1 MSRRG
6 LFGECRRIF
15 SERDIEEFDLVC
27 IFQDVFGET
36 FPLMEGG
43 REVPADIE
51 ERIRSL
57 VKRRAEGY
65 PLQYLLGEWEFYGY
79 PFKVREGV
87 LIPRPDT
94 EVLIEDVL
102 GICREN
108 GLREPR
114 IADLCSGSGCIAITL
129 KKQLPEA
136 DVYALELSDTALDCM
151 RENAALNCADIHIIK
166 GDVTA
171 PETAEMLCGLDI
183 IVSNPP
189 YLTAGD
195 MSELMTEV
203 RYEPETALFGGDDG
217 LDFYRAMTPLWRDS
231 LRDGGWLLYE
241 YGLGQHNDVEKILK
255 ENGFENISLSRDT
268 AGIIRTARAQMT
280 GGNYNNG

>member
-1 MSRRG
+1 M
-6 LFGECRRIF
+6 FDECRRIF
-15 SERDIEEFDLVC
+15 SERDIEEFDLMC
-27 IFQDVFGET
+27 IFQDIFGET
-36 FPLMEGG
+36 FPLMEG
-43 REVPADIE
+43 RKEVPADIE
-51 ERIRSL
+51 EKIRGL

-102 GICREN
+102 GICREM
-108 GLREPR
+108 GHSSPK
-114 IADLCSGSGCIAITL
+114 IADLCSGSGCIAVTL
-129 KKQLPEA
+129 KKQLPDAE
-136 DVYALELSDTALDCM
+136 VYAVELSDTAIGCM
-151 RENAALNCADIHIIK
+151 RENAALNGVDIHIIK

-171 PETAEMLCGLDI
+171 RETAEGLKGLDI

-189 YLTAGD
+189 YLTAKD

-203 RYEPETALFGGDDG
+203 RYEPETALFGGEDG
-217 LDFYRAMTPLWRDS
+217 LDFYRVMTPLWKSS
-231 LRDGGWLLYE
+231 LRDGGWLMYE
-241 YGLGQHNDVEKILK
+241 YGLGQHENVAEILN

-268 AGIIRTARAQMT
+268 AGIIRTAKAQMI
-280 GGNYNNG
+280 GGNEKNG